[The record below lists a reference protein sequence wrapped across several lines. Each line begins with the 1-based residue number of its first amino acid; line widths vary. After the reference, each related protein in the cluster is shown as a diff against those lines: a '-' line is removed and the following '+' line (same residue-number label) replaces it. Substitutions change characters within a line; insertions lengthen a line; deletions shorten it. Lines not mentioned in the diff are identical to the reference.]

1 MPPSKGNPVIAALL
15 TKLRSKVGLLARW
28 KKFRVAVPVVIFA
41 LCFSIL
47 GYSLYKNWTALAA
60 FQWEINYLQIALSF
74 IIYTFDLA
82 LAVLG
87 WSLIVNK
94 LAGFSDFRKNLKI
107 YCYSNIASRLPGTVW
122 YIIGR
127 AYLYEQQGIA
137 KSVISIGS
145 LLEMV
150 LIILSGVFTYFLFL
164 PFLSPISALRNPLPL
179 VAILLLGLLLIH
191 PATLRAILRRF
202 ARAKAPYGLRYR
214 DTLAWLGIYIV
225 VWIVGGLVLYS
236 AVNVFYPL
244 SLAQLPGVIGA
255 WALSGVAASLVFL
268 SPSGLGI
275 RELTLSFFLSH
286 YIPTP
291 LAIVAALGVRV
302 GLTVYEALWAVVA
315 LKL

>member
-1 MPPSKGNPVIAALL
+1 MIAALL
-15 TKLRSKVGLLARW
+15 TKLRNKAEFIVRW
-28 KKFRVAVPVVIFA
+28 KKLRVVVPAVIFA

-47 GYSLYKNWTALAA
+47 GYSLHKNWAALAA
-60 FQWEINYLQIALSF
+60 FQWKINYPQIALSF
-74 IIYTFDLA
+74 ILYTFDLT

-87 WSLIVNK
+87 WSLIVSK

-122 YIIGR
+122 YIISR

-150 LIILSGVFTYFLFL
+150 LIILSGILTYFLFL

-179 VAILLLGLLLIH
+179 IALLLLGLLLTH
-191 PATLRAILRRF
+191 PATLRAILQRF
-202 ARAKAPYGLRYR
+202 ARGKVPYDLRYR
-214 DTLAWLGIYIV
+214 DTLVWLGIYVV
-225 VWIVGGLVLYS
+225 VWIVGGLVLYF

-244 SLAQLPGVIGA
+244 PLTQLPEVIGA
-255 WALSGVAASLVFL
+255 WTLSGVAASLVFF

-275 RELTLSFFLSH
+275 RELTLSFLLSH

-291 LAIVAALGVRV
+291 LAIVVAVGMRV
-302 GLTVYEALWAVVA
+302 GLTVYEAFWAVVA